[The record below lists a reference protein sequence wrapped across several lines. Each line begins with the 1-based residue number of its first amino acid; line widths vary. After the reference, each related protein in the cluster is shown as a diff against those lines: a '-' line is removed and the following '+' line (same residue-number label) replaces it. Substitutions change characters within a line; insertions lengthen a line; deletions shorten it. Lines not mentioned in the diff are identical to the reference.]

1 MQKVSTF
8 PPHIKIENNISCL
21 RQFNNFMKSVS
32 LKFNYCCVCDEKAFI
47 QELIMCNI
55 LDLNTTLTNMKTFK
69 NSILNIMYQ
78 MTMI

>member
-32 LKFNYCCVCDEKAFI
+32 LTFNYYCVCDEKTFI
-47 QELIMCNI
+47 QGLIICNI